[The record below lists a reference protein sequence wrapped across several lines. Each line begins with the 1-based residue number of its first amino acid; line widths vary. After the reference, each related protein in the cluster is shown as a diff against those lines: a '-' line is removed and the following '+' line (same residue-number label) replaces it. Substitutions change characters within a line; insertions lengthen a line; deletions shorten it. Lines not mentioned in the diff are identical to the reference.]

1 MIEAAYRESG
11 AGELLPAE
19 SLEGYAPDY
28 SRVSGAAIR
37 SERKIRPSISYGR
50 DAVNRLFRN
59 KVAVVSLVFIALA
72 ALFGFAGSALM
83 PHFTRQDLY
92 NTFLPPLSPGHL
104 LGTDE
109 LGRDLLARLARGTRI
124 SLTIGVIVSV
134 INLVIGLVYG
144 GLSGYLGGMT
154 DVIMMRA
161 VEIVTAVPEMIILLL
176 LLTVLKS
183 GMGTLILALCL
194 TGWTGMARLVRAQV
208 LQLRENEY
216 VLAARVLGANRLWIV
231 LRHMIPNAIG
241 PIMVRFAMSIPG
253 VIFAESFLS
262 YIGLGIAIPEASW
275 GNLAQLGSNQFPNYI
290 WLFFIPAIV
299 FSLTMLAF
307 NLLGDGLRDALDPKQ
322 RR

>member
-1 MIEAAYRESG
+1 MAEAAYG
-11 AGELLPAE
+11 VPVHTALLSADPTD
-19 SLEGYAPDY
+19 SHTYDY
-28 SRVSGAAIR
+28 TPLPNTAIR
-37 SERKIRPSISYGR
+37 SGRAARPPVSYWR
-50 DAVNRLFRN
+50 DALDRLLRN
-59 KVAVVSLVFIALA
+59 KTAVASFAFIILT
-72 ALFGFAGSALM
+72 ALFGFAGSSLM
-83 PHFTRQDLY
+83 PGFTKQDLY
-92 NTFLPPLSPGHL
+92 NTFLPPLSPGHP

-124 SLTIGVIVSV
+124 SLTIGVTVSV
-134 INLVIGLVYG
+134 INLVVGLAYG
-144 GLSGYLGGMT
+144 GLSGYIGGMA
-154 DVIMMRA
+154 DVVMMRI

-194 TGWTGMARLVRAQV
+194 TGWTGMARLARAQA

-216 VLAARVLGANRLWIV
+216 VLAARVLGASRLWIV
-231 LRHMIPNAIG
+231 LRHMIPNALG
-241 PIMVRFAMSIPG
+241 PIMVRFAMSVPG

-275 GNLAQLGSNQFPNYI
+275 GNLAQLGANQFPNHI
-290 WLFFIPAIV
+290 WLFFIPAIL

-307 NLLGDGLRDALDPKQ
+307 NLLGDGLRDALDPRQ